1 MPPDKSEDPYHLSGP
16 DVAIRFYQS
25 THHNETA
32 EAAYRDEQPL
42 NHGIF
47 DLSIRKVYRAPN
59 VAIEAVGSYPTF
71 SPFPPMQKHYG

>member
-1 MPPDKSEDPYHLSGP
+1 VSPDKSGDPYHLSGP
-16 DVAIRFYQS
+16 GVTAWFYQS
-25 THHNETA
+25 THHDEAA
-32 EAAYRDEQPL
+32 EATCRDEQPL